1 MAVLGILGDYI
12 KFVRPGDLRAVDVL
26 IGRIGRGVLAAA
38 LREAWLL
45 FRIRARLLYKL
56 VGWSLDLREV
66 YGGEVEE
73 RRKKDGREGG
83 LKYGK

>member
-1 MAVLGILGDYI
+1 MLGILGDYI

-26 IGRIGRGVLAAA
+26 ISRIGRGALAAA
-38 LREAWLL
+38 LRKAWLL

-56 VGWSLDLREV
+56 VGWIVDLGEV

-73 RRKKDGREGG
+73 RRKKNGREGG
-83 LKYGK
+83 LKYAK